1 MIKKAMK
8 NLKKT
13 NYFFIFLVLS
23 ALLHGVFFIFSFF
36 YPPSFIPN
44 NPKPPLV
51 KPFFITPITYSQK
64 KRFPFKN
71 SKKIEK
77 TSKKTL
83 QEDLNPQITP
93 LKEDFLL
100 KDNNQETK
108 IPFVEQDFLPL
119 NQNIQEALPKT
130 PLIPPYPFL
139 ARKAGVE
146 GKVVL
151 DAFINELGQVKKVV
165 VLKGLGF
172 GCDEAAIKKVSQTLF
187 TPASFKGEALK
198 VRQKITFEF
207 ILQ

>member
-1 MIKKAMK
+1 MK

-13 NYFFIFLVLS
+13 NYFFIFLTLS
-23 ALLHGVFFIFSFF
+23 ALLHGVVFAFSFF
-36 YPPSFIPN
+36 YTHAFTPN
-44 NPKPPLV
+44 NPQTPLV
-51 KPFFITPITYSQK
+51 KPFLITPITHSQK
-64 KRFPFKN
+64 KRLPFKN
-71 SKKIEK
+71 LKKIEK
-77 TSKKTL
+77 TPPKTL
-83 QEDLNPQITP
+83 QKDLNPQNTP

-100 KDNNQETK
+100 KDNNQEK
-108 IPFVEQDFLPL
+108 EIPFVEQDFLPL

-130 PLIPPYPFL
+130 PLTPPYPFL

-151 DAFINELGQVKKVV
+151 DAFINELGQVKRVV

-187 TPASFKGEALK
+187 TPAFFKGEALK